1 MSAVEASVQ
10 HTAKQRNAH
19 ERAAL
24 IAAVAGGMT
33 QAEAAQHFKVHRNTV
48 QRWCAAVRA
57 IDNPVNPLSKNWR
70 ESARAHAQ
78 QAVIAGLKHK
88 RDPYRAANIGLD
100 VLRGLGD
107 LQVGAQVNID
117 QSQNIVFAWSAP
129 VEPQDAQDAPQDVVN
144 AHVQDVVIEPDNA

>member
-1 MSAVEASVQ
+1 MSAAEQQVQ

-33 QAEAAQHFKVHRNTV
+33 QAEAAQHFNVHRNTV
-48 QRWCAAVRA
+48 QRWCAAVRQV
-57 IDNPVNPLSKNWR
+57 DSPVNPLRKEWR
-70 ESARAHAQ
+70 ETARAHAQ
-78 QAVIAGLKHK
+78 QAVIAGLKYK

-107 LQVGAQVNID
+107 LQTGAQVNID

-129 VEPQDAQDAPQDVVN
+129 VEPQDVVN
-144 AHVQDVVIEPDNA
+144 AQCATPVIEHDNA